1 MLYSFIS
8 FISFIIRYLIC
19 YFTIDSFPI
28 FESEASQ
35 TLWSAIFGGVIYA
48 ILRLICYPIVG
59 VISRK
64 YNVQSSAIRSA
75 LYFVL
80 YLPLVGITYAI
91 LLFLTHLEILPIQ
104 LQSITLQSASVWI
117 VEKIGAFC
125 QFIVSVISY
134 IIS

>member
-117 VEKIGAFC
+117 VEKIGSFC

>member
-125 QFIVSVISY
+125 QFIVSVISF